1 MNGAFKAV
9 SEALWLNGDI
19 GGKETRRS
27 WEKLGML
34 ALLVMI
40 AVSMA
45 LGWMRYFSS
54 STLKER
60 SGLRF

>member
-19 GGKETRRS
+19 GGKETRTS
-27 WEKLGML
+27 WEKLEML

-45 LGWMRYFSS
+45 LVLDALLF
-54 STLKER
+54 LLDPEEA
-60 SGLRF
+60 

>member
-19 GGKETRRS
+19 GGKETRTP
-27 WEKLGML
+27 WEKLEML

-45 LGWMRYFSS
+45 LVLDALLF
-54 STLKER
+54 LLDPEEA
-60 SGLRF
+60 